1 LLHDAHLLTK
11 TVNFTIGVISKLR
24 VGQRVVL
31 LMLGRVAHLAKTSS
45 HIPSNCRAY
54 NRFSNTSA
62 AILMELLDSPAD
74 PVCMA
79 AGYSPGKTKPH
90 CSDVGARCITLPR
103 AFHTSV
109 ARLKTDIANSLG
121 QGLHLRGNG
130 YSAGKEIACF
140 Y

>member
-24 VGQRVVL
+24 VGQRVLL
-31 LMLGRVAHLAKTSS
+31 LMLGEVAHLAKRSS
-45 HIPSNCRAY
+45 HIPSNCREY
-54 NRFSNTSA
+54 RRFSNTNV

-90 CSDVGARCITLPR
+90 CSDVGAPWITL
-103 AFHTSV
+103 
-109 ARLKTDIANSLG
+109 L
-121 QGLHLRGNG
+121 QLHV
-130 YSAGKEIACF
+130 
-140 Y
+140 